1 MPFTAVTIPSS
12 AAFWDDAARRMLDS
26 GHVRDA
32 SDLSDLRV
40 LVPTFE
46 HLQLLKQALA
56 RRIGRTFVP
65 PTITTLS
72 AALGLLPPAGTSAV
86 ASSERLMA
94 LYAQLRQHGWLKKLF
109 AARRNTDLLPLA
121 ETLLTLSDELTQAML
136 PSLQAKKGDDAE
148 ADRRWQQALE
158 QLSPVARYLLSDET
172 QLVWTIWKSQ
182 LDIGDANVVRF
193 AQMMQL
199 AEHARQPLF
208 WISPVE
214 PDAMEQAFLDAYSQ
228 RQAVIAMTL
237 DWNMSF
243 VDPVYARAWPEM
255 LAMAEDD
262 APADVMS
269 GNGIGNEID
278 DQALSVPPGLAL
290 YPAQHLEDEA
300 RAGAQTIIDWLS
312 QGKERIAIV
321 AQDRVV
327 ARRIRALLERAPIHV
342 ADETGWK
349 LSTTRAAAAIAAWLE
364 LVASRAETVNLLDFL
379 KSPFVFAGIAEKADL
394 VMVAEIALHRDNV
407 LGGWD
412 AADAALAAVPDA
424 QRMVAMLAQQ
434 AAQFVGRKSLCA
446 WLGVTDAALRT
457 LGMRDAMQADAAG
470 AQVMQLLQAIADE
483 CENIDH
489 DFSFAEWRAFV
500 DLQLEATAFVQPNRD
515 RRVVMLPLNG
525 ARLRRFDAVLLVG
538 ADADHLPSRPV
549 ETLFFANAVRRELG
563 LATRE
568 SRQRQQL
575 RDVTELL
582 MANDCVVMSWQMH
595 RNGEPNPMSPWL
607 ERLELTLAQAAAAPL
622 KKHQVT
628 IASRTMT
635 ATLPF
640 MPAPRAAALRPSKLS
655 ASGYNSLVAC
665 PYQFFATR
673 MLGLSGL
680 DELSEMP
687 EKRDYGDWLH
697 RILAQFHQALQQ
709 GTIPAD
715 ERASLLDDISER
727 VFRDELRKSAA
738 ALGYYAR
745 WKKTMP
751 AYLAWVEERETGG
764 WRFVFGEQRFEK
776 LLQWDDGEILLHG
789 RIDRVDENAGG
800 ARGVLDYKS
809 TNRTALSERLKQGED
824 QQLPFYGLLSDVPLE
839 AAAYVP
845 LEATK
850 ERIREADAD
859 DYARW
864 QQMLEQ
870 RIVDSMRGID
880 QGAPLP
886 ASGPESVCRYCDVR
900 GLCRKGAW

>member
-1 MPFTAVTIPSS
+1 MPFTVVTIPPS
-12 AAFWDDAARRMLDS
+12 AAFWDEAVRRMLDGS
-26 GHVRDA
+26 DVCDVP
-32 SDLSDLRV
+32 DLSGVRV

-56 RRIGRTFVP
+56 RRIGNAFIP
-65 PTITTLS
+65 PTISTLS
-72 AALGLLPPAGTSAV
+72 AALGLLPPVPGISTV
-86 ASSERLMA
+86 ASSERLMS

-121 ETLLTLSDELTQAML
+121 ETLLTLSDELTQALL
-136 PSLQAKKGDDAE
+136 PSLQAKPDDAD
-148 ADRRWQQALE
+148 ARWQQALE
-158 QLSPVARYLLSDET
+158 QLSPVARHLLSDET

-182 LDIGDANVVRF
+182 LDAGDANVVRF
-193 AQMMQL
+193 AQMMKL

-214 PDAMEQAFLDAYSQ
+214 PDAMEHAFLDAYAR
-228 RQAVIAMTL
+228 RQDVVAMTL
-237 DWNMSF
+237 DWNAAS
-243 VDPVYARAWPEM
+243 VAPVQAKAWPEM
-255 LAMAEDD
+255 LAESVPHDD
-262 APADVMS
+262 AS
-269 GNGIGNEID
+269 GDGI
-278 DQALSVPPGLAL
+278 ATPPGLAL

-300 RAGAQTIIDWLS
+300 RAGAQTIVDWLS

-327 ARRIRALLERAPIHV
+327 ARRIRALLERAQIYV

-379 KSPFVFAGIAEKADL
+379 KSPFVFADVAEKADL
-394 VMVAEIALHRDNV
+394 VMTAEIALHRDNV
-407 LGGWD
+407 LGGWE
-412 AADAALAAVPDA
+412 AADAALTNAPDA
-424 QRMVAMLAQQ
+424 QRMVALLARQ
-434 AAQFVGRKSLCA
+434 AAQFAGRKSLCA
-446 WLGVTDAALRT
+446 WLGATDAALRA

-470 AQVMQLLQAIADE
+470 AQVMQLLQAIAEE

-489 DFSFAEWRAFV
+489 DFSFAEWRSFI
-500 DLQLEATAFVQPNRD
+500 DLQLEATAFVQTNHD

-525 ARLRRFDAVLLVG
+525 ARLRSFDAVLLVG

-549 ETLFFANAVRRELG
+549 ETLFFANTVRRELG

-575 RDVTELL
+575 RDVAELL
-582 MANDCVVMSWQMH
+582 AANDCVVMSWQTH

-607 ERLELTLAQAAAAPL
+607 ERLELTLAQAGAAPL
-622 KKHQVT
+622 KRHEVT
-628 IASRTMT
+628 IAPRAMT

-640 MPAPRAAALRPSKLS
+640 MPAPQAAALRPAKLS
-655 ASGYNSLVAC
+655 ASAYNSLVAC

-697 RILAQFHQALQQ
+697 RILAQFHFAMQERA
-709 GTIPAD
+709 IPAD
-715 ERASLLDDISER
+715 ERAALLEEISER
-727 VFRDELRKSAA
+727 IFRDELKKSAA

-751 AYLAWVEERETGG
+751 AYLAWVEEREAAG

-776 LLQWDDGEILLHG
+776 LLQWDGGEILLHG
-789 RIDRVDENAGG
+789 RIDRVDENADG
-800 ARGVLDYKS
+800 ARSVLDYKS
-809 TNRTALSERLKQGED
+809 TNRTALSDRLKQGED
-824 QQLPFYGLLSDVPLE
+824 QQLPFYGLLSDAPLE
-839 AAAYVP
+839 TAAYVP

-850 ERIREADAD
+850 ERIREAEAE

-870 RIVDSMRGID
+870 RIAASMRGID
-880 QGAPLP
+880 DGAPLP